1 MGSCNLQCSV
11 RKRNNM
17 SSLESLESEQGLSLL
32 LHSSGQSPTDFTNV
46 LKSPIKLGSG
56 DWEVGLANLHIPA
69 YQQTLEKND
78 YARSSISYNIG
89 MFTYNYSNGEWE
101 LIKNSNRELWKMT
114 PDRTFDGLDANTI
127 DSHTER
133 EHYIK
138 SFMENFEIGLTHR
151 NR

>member
-1 MGSCNLQCSV
+1 M
-11 RKRNNM
+11 
-17 SSLESLESEQGLSLL
+17 
-32 LHSSGQSPTDFTNV
+32 
-46 LKSPIKLGSG
+46 
-56 DWEVGLANLHIPA
+56 
-69 YQQTLEKND
+69 
-78 YARSSISYNIG
+78 G

-138 SFMENFEIGLTHR
+138 SFMESLKLGSHTETGKKCLELYLNTLAMGGQQEKIFLARPPDIMKPSHLRTCPIL
-151 NR
+151 